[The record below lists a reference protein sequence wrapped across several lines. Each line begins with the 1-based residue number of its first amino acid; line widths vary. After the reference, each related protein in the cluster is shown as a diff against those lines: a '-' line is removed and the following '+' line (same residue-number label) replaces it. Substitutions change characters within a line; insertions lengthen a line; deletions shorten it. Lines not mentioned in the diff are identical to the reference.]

1 MDGMNLKTTALAA
14 ALLSRVITP
23 EANPLKPGRI
33 ALGGASLD
41 LSYSGIVP
49 MADRD
54 RVLEISNLFTLR
66 TERRNNAAHSLMQD
80 VCEQADQANKL
91 LLLMPEAFDHGGPT
105 TAQLVDWYTGKFGFT
120 YLQHSPKV
128 ILIRLPRTAA
138 QQWAAAHGH
147 E

>member
-1 MDGMNLKTTALAA
+1 MD
-14 ALLSRVITP
+14 V
-23 EANPLKPGRI
+23 LKPGRI

-49 MADRD
+49 IAERD

-66 TERRNNAAHSLMQD
+66 EERGNNCANSLMQD

-91 LLLMPEAFDHGGPT
+91 LLLMPEAFDRGGPT
-105 TAQLVDWYTGKFGFT
+105 TAQLVDWYTRRFGFCQ
-120 YLQHSPKV
+120 LQSTPKV

-138 QQWAAAHGH
+138 QQWAATHGQ
-147 E
+147 

>member
-1 MDGMNLKTTALAA
+1 MDGMNLKSTAMAA
-14 ALLSRVITP
+14 ALLSQVITP

-33 ALGGASLD
+33 TLHGASLD

-49 MADRD
+49 IADRD

-91 LLLMPEAFDHGGPT
+91 LMLMPEAFDHGGPT
-105 TAQLVDWYTGKFGFT
+105 TAQLVDWYSRKFGFT
-120 YLQHSPKV
+120 TLQSTPKV

-138 QQWAAAHGH
+138 QQWAATHGQ
-147 E
+147 

>member
-1 MDGMNLKTTALAA
+1 MDVLMKPTAMAA

-23 EANPLKPGRI
+23 ETNTLKPGRI

-49 MADRD
+49 IADRD
-54 RVLEISNLFTLR
+54 RVLEISNLFTLPQ
-66 TERRNNAAHSLMQD
+66 ERRNNHAHSLMQD

-91 LLLMPEAFDHGGPT
+91 LLLMPEAFGQGGLT

-120 YLQHSPKV
+120 CLQSFPKV

>member
-1 MDGMNLKTTALAA
+1 MDVLKPKSAALAA
-14 ALLSRVITP
+14 ALLCATTKP
-23 EANPLKPGRI
+23 ELRPGRI
-33 ALGGASLD
+33 ALGAASLD

-91 LLLMPEAFDHGGPT
+91 LLLMPEAFDSGGLT
-105 TAQLVDWYTGKFGFT
+105 TAQLVDWYTDKFGFT

-128 ILIRLPRTAA
+128 ILIRLPLTAA
-138 QQWAAAHGH
+138 QQWAAAHEH
-147 E
+147 K